1 MKPVSRVLVANR
13 GEIAV
18 RIIRACRRLGI
29 EAVAAVSEADRE
41 SMAARLADRAVC
53 IGPAPSA
60 RSYLDINTLISAALG
75 TGADAIHPGYGFLA
89 EQPGLPDA
97 CTENGL
103 IFIGPT
109 ADNIRQMGDKLS
121 ARKVAQES
129 GVPTTPGS
137 VMVTDCD
144 EALHVAKEVGYP
156 LLLKAAAGGGG
167 RGIKIVTDA
176 AEMSNAFETASAE
189 ARQAFGDD
197 RIYIE
202 KFISNARH
210 IEVQVIGDRYGN
222 VIHLGERDCSLQR
235 RHQKLLEETP
245 SPVLDAKLR
254 EEICHAAVAVAR
266 HIRYANVGTVEFLF
280 DQDRRAIYFLEMNTR
295 IQVEHP
301 VTEMVTGVDL
311 VKEGI
316 QIAGGSPLSL
326 KQEDI
331 QPVGHAIECRINAEV
346 PEEAFRASPGRIDR
360 WVQPRCQ
367 GIRVDSHCYPG
378 YFVPPYYD
386 SLVAKLITHGSDREQ
401 AMSLMRHALANF
413 SVSGIGTTIPFFKT
427 LLDTPEFIESKIN
440 TKWVERVFLYQGE
453 RS

>member
-1 MKPVSRVLVANR
+1 MKTISRILIANR

-29 EAVAAVSEADRE
+29 EAIVAVSEPDRE
-41 SMAARLADRAVC
+41 SLAARIADRAVC
-53 IGPAPSA
+53 IGPAPSV
-60 RSYLDINTLISAALG
+60 RSYLDINTLITAALG
-75 TGADAIHPGYGFLA
+75 TGADAVHPGYGFLA

-97 CTENGL
+97 CTQNGL

-109 ADNIRQMGDKLS
+109 AENIRQMGDKLM

-137 VMVTDCD
+137 VLVSDFN
-144 EALHVAKEVGYP
+144 EALQVAQEVGYP

-167 RGIKIVTDA
+167 RGIKIVTNA
-176 AEMSNAFETASAE
+176 TEMSNAFETASAE

-197 RIYIE
+197 RLYIE
-202 KFISNARH
+202 KFIANARH
-210 IEVQVIGDRYGN
+210 IEVQIIGDRFGN

-245 SPVLDAKLR
+245 CPVIDTKLR
-254 EEICHAAVAVAR
+254 EQICNAAVAVAK
-266 HIRYANVGTVEFLF
+266 HIRYENVGTVEFLF
-280 DQDRRAIYFLEMNTR
+280 DQDSRSIYFLEMNTR

-301 VTEMVTGVDL
+301 ITEMVTGVDL
-311 VKEGI
+311 VREGI
-316 QIAGGSPLSL
+316 NIAGGSPLSL

-331 QPVGHAIECRINAEV
+331 KPVGHAMECRINAEV
-346 PEEAFRASPGRIDR
+346 PEEGFRASPGRIER

-367 GIRVDSHCYPG
+367 GIRVDSHCYSG

-386 SLVAKLITHGSDREQ
+386 SLVAKLITHGSDRNET
-401 AMSLMRHALANF
+401 MSLMRYALANF
-413 SVSGIGTTIPFFKT
+413 VVSGIGTTIPFFKI
-427 LLDTPEFIESKIN
+427 LLETPDFINGKIN
-440 TKWVERVFLYQGE
+440 TKWVEKVFYHEGE
-453 RS
+453 GS

>member
-1 MKPVSRVLVANR
+1 MKTISRILIANR

-29 EAVAAVSEADRE
+29 EAIVAVSEPDRE
-41 SMAARLADRAVC
+41 SLAARIADRAVC
-53 IGPAPSA
+53 IGPAPSV
-60 RSYLDINTLISAALG
+60 RSYLDINTLITAALG
-75 TGADAIHPGYGFLA
+75 TGADAVHPGYGFLA

-97 CTENGL
+97 CTQNGL

-109 ADNIRQMGDKLS
+109 AENIRQMGDKLM

-137 VMVTDCD
+137 VLVSDFS
-144 EALHVAKEVGYP
+144 EALQVAQEVGYP

-167 RGIKIVTDA
+167 RGIKIVTNA
-176 AEMSNAFETASAE
+176 TEMSNAFETASAE

-197 RIYIE
+197 RLYIE
-202 KFISNARH
+202 KFIANARH
-210 IEVQVIGDRYGN
+210 IEVQIIGDRFGN

-245 SPVLDAKLR
+245 CPVIDTKLR
-254 EEICHAAVAVAR
+254 EQICNAGAAVAR
-266 HIRYANVGTVEFLF
+266 HIHYENVGTVEFLF
-280 DQDRRAIYFLEMNTR
+280 DQDNRSIYFLEMNTR

-301 VTEMVTGVDL
+301 ITEMVTGVDL

-316 QIAGGSPLSL
+316 TIAGGSPLSL

-331 QPVGHAIECRINAEV
+331 KPVGHAMECRINAEV
-346 PEEAFRASPGRIDR
+346 PEEGFRASPGRIER

-367 GIRVDSHCYPG
+367 GIRVDSHCYSG

-386 SLVAKLITHGSDREQ
+386 SLVAKLITHGSDRNE
-401 AMSLMRHALANF
+401 ALSLMRYALANF
-413 SVSGIGTTIPFFKT
+413 VVSGIGTTIPFFKI
-427 LLDTPEFIESKIN
+427 LLETPDFINGKIN
-440 TKWVERVFLYQGE
+440 TKWVEKVFYHEGE
-453 RS
+453 GS

>member
-1 MKPVSRVLVANR
+1 MVANR

-41 SMAARLADRAVC
+41 SMAARMADRAVC
-53 IGPAPSA
+53 IGPAQSV

-97 CTENGL
+97 CAENGL

-109 ADNIRQMGDKLS
+109 AENIRQMGDKLS

-137 VMVTDCD
+137 VLVTDFN

-167 RGIKIVTDA
+167 RGIKIVTNA

-210 IEVQVIGDRYGN
+210 IEVQVIGDRHGN

-254 EEICHAAVAVAR
+254 EEICDAAVAVAR

-280 DQDRRAIYFLEMNTR
+280 DQDSRKIYFLEMNTR

-331 QPVGHAIECRINAEV
+331 KPVGHAIECRINAEV
-346 PEEAFRASPGRIDR
+346 PEEGFRASPGRIER
-360 WVQPRCQ
+360 WIQPRCQ

-401 AMSLMRHALANF
+401 AMLLMRYALANF

-427 LLDTPEFIESKIN
+427 LLEMPEVIESKIN
-440 TKWVERVFLYQGE
+440 TKWVERVFFSEGE
-453 RS
+453 KS

>member
-1 MKPVSRVLVANR
+1 MKTISRVLVANR

-18 RIIRACRRLGI
+18 RIIRACRRAGV
-29 EAVAAVSEADRE
+29 EAVVAVSEADRE
-41 SMAARLADRAVC
+41 SMAARIADRAVC
-53 IGPAPSA
+53 IGAPPSV

-89 EQPGLPDA
+89 EQPRLPDA
-97 CTENGL
+97 CTQNGL

-109 ADNIRQMGDKLS
+109 AENIRQMGDKLM

-137 VMVTDCD
+137 VLVSDLK
-144 EALHVAKEVGYP
+144 EALGAAQEVGYP

-167 RGIKIVTDA
+167 RGIKIVTNET
-176 AEMSNAFETASAE
+176 EMSNAFETASAE

-197 RIYIE
+197 RVYIE
-202 KFISNARH
+202 KFIPNARH
-210 IEVQVIGDRYGN
+210 IEVQIIGDRYGN

-245 SPVLDAKLR
+245 CPVIDAKLR
-254 EEICHAAVAVAR
+254 AEICNAAVAVAR
-266 HIRYANVGTVEFLF
+266 HIQYENVGTVEFLF
-280 DQDRRAIYFLEMNTR
+280 DQDTRSIYFLEMNTR

-301 VTEMVTGVDL
+301 ITEMVTGVDL

-316 QIAGGSPLSL
+316 SIAGGSPLSL
-326 KQEDI
+326 RQEDI
-331 QPVGHAIECRINAEV
+331 KPVGHAMECRINAEV
-346 PEEAFRASPGRIDR
+346 PEEGFRASPGRIER
-360 WVQPRCQ
+360 WIQPRCQ

-386 SLVAKLITHGSDREQ
+386 SLIAKLITHGSDRDQ
-401 AMSLMRHALANF
+401 AMMLMRYALANF
-413 SVSGIGTTIPFFKT
+413 SVCGIGTTIPFFKT
-427 LLDTPEFIESKIN
+427 LLETPDFIKSKIN
-440 TKWVERVFLYQGE
+440 TKWVERVFNYNGE
-453 RS
+453 GS